1 VDQQVLPVQT
11 AADSDVVVPK
21 PRKCW
26 KCSVDTHATKDC
38 KAQHYCLVCDTA
50 AHPTLRCPTL
60 KLPKPQAFVAGPAC
74 EESLCLR
81 LPDSVYKAHLAP
93 KGLPTALIKIT
104 GGTASVEDI
113 HSVMA
118 RICPLS
124 SKWKWEAIPHGDD
137 AFLVSFPTVE
147 DLRRVDGFQ
156 LGVPNSSAQMTFSV
170 WQAQDVAHS
179 FELEQ
184 VWVHVDGVPHTV
196 RHFLGLWA
204 VGSLVGTTLDVDLVS
219 LRSMGVVRVLVAMM
233 DPKYLDKFNEARGC
247 ACLGVT
253 ATIKMKGY
261 DLFFH
266 REKPDFVPDPGFT
279 PFFWKKKGVW

>member
-1 VDQQVLPVQT
+1 M
-11 AADSDVVVPK
+11 
-21 PRKCW
+21 
-26 KCSVDTHATKDC
+26 
-38 KAQHYCLVCDTA
+38 
-50 AHPTLRCPTL
+50 
-60 KLPKPQAFVAGPAC
+60 
-74 EESLCLR
+74 
-81 LPDSVYKAHLAP
+81 
-93 KGLPTALIKIT
+93 PTALIKIT

-124 SKWKWEAIPHGDD
+124 SKWKWEAIPHGAD

-204 VGSLVGTTLDVDLVS
+204 VGSLVCTTLDVDLVS
-219 LRSMGVVRVLVAMM
+219 LRSLGVVRVIVAMM
-233 DPKYLDKFNEARGC
+233 DQKYLDKFNEARGC
-247 ACLGVT
+247 ACLAVT

-266 REKPDFVPDPGFT
+266 REKPDFVPDPRFT